1 MNRGK
6 LTPSVVAAIVLATGI
21 AAAQT
26 QSNLT
31 LATAGT
37 LTCTAKDTPAESK
50 ADAELSCAFK
60 APSGEDSNFTGFI
73 ARSGDA
79 DTPPGRRVL
88 VWSVLAP
95 TADVNPRAL
104 VGTYAGQTGGQ
115 PAGRLTGGAQN
126 EIILQ
131 PTTVTSQLGD
141 TPAPT
146 VLQLRIEPIRT

>member
-1 MNRGK
+1 MNRRE
-6 LTPSVVAAIVLATGI
+6 LTSSVVVALVLAAGT
-21 AAAQT
+21 ASAQS

-31 LATAGT
+31 LANAGT
-37 LTCTAKDTPAESK
+37 LTCTANETPAESK

-60 APSGEDSNFTGFI
+60 APSGEDGNFKGFI

-79 DTPPGRRVL
+79 DLPLGGRVL

-95 TADVNPRAL
+95 TVDVNPHAL
-104 VGTYAGQTGGQ
+104 VGTYAGESGGQ
-115 PAGRLTGGAQN
+115 LSGRLVGGEKN

-141 TPAPT
+141 KPAPT
-146 VLQLRIEPIRT
+146 VLRLRIEPVRA

>member
-1 MNRGK
+1 MNRRE
-6 LTPSVVAAIVLATGI
+6 LTSSLVVALVLAAGT
-21 AAAQT
+21 ASAQS

-31 LATAGT
+31 LANAGT
-37 LTCTAKDTPAESK
+37 LTCTANETPAESK

-60 APSGEDSNFTGFI
+60 APSGEDGNFKGFI

-79 DTPPGRRVL
+79 HLPLGGRVL

-95 TADVNPRAL
+95 TVDVNPHAL
-104 VGTYAGQTGGQ
+104 VGTYAGESGGQ
-115 PAGRLTGGAQN
+115 LSGRLVGGEKN

-141 TPAPT
+141 KPAPA
-146 VLQLRIEPIRT
+146 VLRLRIEPVRA